1 MPRIPTEEYACTHS
15 NNKHAMQVVQICD
28 LSLRSSAGTRNGNPE
43 IKEQY
48 QLPPPNQTL
57 KIYIYIYIMWF
68 KALKGIEV
76 TRRKIKKMTTII
88 IELQEIKIGSIN
100 LKTKLTQN
108 WDRKYYRV
116 IKRHRSVNDTP
127 DKHSKR
133 RE

>member
-1 MPRIPTEEYACTHS
+1 
-15 NNKHAMQVVQICD
+15 MQIIQICD
-28 LSLRSSAGTRNGNPE
+28 LALRSSAATRNGNPE

-68 KALKGIEV
+68 KTLKWIEV

-88 IELQEIKIGSIN
+88 IKLQEIKIGSLN
-100 LKTKLTQN
+100 LKTKLIQN

>member
-1 MPRIPTEEYACTHS
+1 MPRIPTEEYECTHS
-15 NNKHAMQVVQICD
+15 NNKHAMQIIQICD
-28 LSLRSSAGTRNGNPE
+28 LSLRSSSATRNGNPE

-57 KIYIYIYIMWF
+57 KIYIMWF
-68 KALKGIEV
+68 KTLKGIEV

-88 IELQEIKIGSIN
+88 IKLQEIKIGSLN
-100 LKTKLTQN
+100 LKTKLIHN